1 MKIAPSIL
9 SCDFSRIDEELKA
22 IDKAGCDYIH
32 IDVMDGHFV
41 PNLTFGAPV
50 IKKFR
55 KSTDKLFDVHLMI
68 EEPLRY
74 LKDFVNAG
82 ADLITIHVESKE
94 VIATGLKE
102 SVKQINDL
110 QVKSG
115 VVIKP
120 NTEVEVC
127 FEVLSEIDLVL
138 IMSVEPGF
146 GGQSFMMNALDKIK
160 KLRTEINRLGLDVEI
175 EVDGGVNL
183 ETAKLCK
190 EAGADV
196 LVAGSYV
203 FNGDYQER
211 IESIK

>member
-74 LKDFVNAG
+74 LKDFVDAG